1 MLVGHPIKLNDKRMK
16 HLFYSIL
23 VAVVL
28 ALVGCQAQ
36 DAPRETMTNGVELT
50 IPGNAILAEDDTS
63 SVFVHAMMAF
73 APSER
78 ASVKLA
84 FTGNEDA
91 VLQVESD
98 EIVFEPGQK
107 EVVLRVKSNGKHSLS
122 ISKTVTLQVTS
133 ASHPQIKGFGKGV
146 QITVN
151 PDADIP
157 ILTETQLQLIAGVKK
172 KYGIDLAR
180 LLGKLPVETTVVF
193 NQDDKENFFQGQSQR
208 VYKGYSVITLGDDA
222 TVDHPTLKMLTNPM
236 GLTTFLYDVL
246 KRKTVNDNEFFMRT
260 PYGKAA
266 VKAINYQE
274 SKETFSVA
282 LSNIGINP
290 ANNSITFTGEKEN
303 AYGDMIMGIPF
314 TYDYS
319 AWNRL
324 LKEKEKGTVVE
335 IEEDGRLVGYTI
347 NDDFL
352 TMGGSL
358 DPNRFL
364 GVSNISSDTFGNN
377 PSDWVALS
385 ALLDLEKG
393 TLSFTFPWDYADGNG
408 YEQVHVVYTL
418 HR

>member
-1 MLVGHPIKLNDKRMK
+1 M
-16 HLFYSIL
+16 
-23 VAVVL
+23 
-28 ALVGCQAQ
+28 
-36 DAPRETMTNGVELT
+36 
-50 IPGNAILAEDDTS
+50 
-63 SVFVHAMMAF
+63 
-73 APSER
+73 
-78 ASVKLA
+78 
-84 FTGNEDA
+84 
-91 VLQVESD
+91 
-98 EIVFEPGQK
+98 
-107 EVVLRVKSNGKHSLS
+107 
-122 ISKTVTLQVTS
+122 
-133 ASHPQIKGFGKGV
+133 
-146 QITVN
+146 
-151 PDADIP
+151 
-157 ILTETQLQLIAGVKK
+157 
-172 KYGIDLAR
+172 
-180 LLGKLPVETTVVF
+180 
-193 NQDDKENFFQGQSQR
+193 
-208 VYKGYSVITLGDDA
+208 ITLGDDA
-222 TVDHPTLKMLTNPM
+222 TIDHPTLKMLTNPM

-290 ANNSITFTGEKEN
+290 ASNSITFTGEKEN

-335 IEEDGRLVGYTI
+335 IEEDGKLVGYTI

-364 GVSNISSDTFGNN
+364 GVSNISSDSFGNN
-377 PSDWVALS
+377 PSDWIVPS
-385 ALLDLEKG
+385 AALDLAKG

-408 YEQVHVVYTL
+408 YEQVHVVYIL

>member
-1 MLVGHPIKLNDKRMK
+1 M
-16 HLFYSIL
+16 
-23 VAVVL
+23 
-28 ALVGCQAQ
+28 
-36 DAPRETMTNGVELT
+36 
-50 IPGNAILAEDDTS
+50 
-63 SVFVHAMMAF
+63 
-73 APSER
+73 
-78 ASVKLA
+78 
-84 FTGNEDA
+84 
-91 VLQVESD
+91 
-98 EIVFEPGQK
+98 
-107 EVVLRVKSNGKHSLS
+107 
-122 ISKTVTLQVTS
+122 
-133 ASHPQIKGFGKGV
+133 
-146 QITVN
+146 
-151 PDADIP
+151 
-157 ILTETQLQLIAGVKK
+157 
-172 KYGIDLAR
+172 
-180 LLGKLPVETTVVF
+180 LGKLLVETTIVF
-193 NQDDKENFFQGQSQR
+193 NKDDKESFFQGQSQR

-222 TVDHPTLKMLTNPM
+222 TVDHPTLKILTNPM

-290 ANNSITFTGEKEN
+290 ASNSITFTGEKEN

-335 IEEDGRLVGYTI
+335 IEEDGKLVGYTI

-377 PSDWVALS
+377 PSDWVAPS
-385 ALLDLEKG
+385 ALLDLAKG

-408 YEQVHVVYTL
+408 YEQVRVVYTL